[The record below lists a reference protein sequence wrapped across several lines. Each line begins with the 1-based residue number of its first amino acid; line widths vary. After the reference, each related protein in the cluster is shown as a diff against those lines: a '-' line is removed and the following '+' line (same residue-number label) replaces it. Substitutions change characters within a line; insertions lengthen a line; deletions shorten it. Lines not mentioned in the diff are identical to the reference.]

1 MKLLDLKEISK
12 QYHST
17 SVLNRIN
24 LSMAKGEFLSILGPN
39 GAGKTTLLKIM
50 SGIMSPT
57 SGKILYKDKAL
68 PESAIKKEISY
79 LGHKNSLYNS
89 LSILE
94 NIDFVCQL
102 FSRQN
107 GGSQIESILKNH
119 GLWERRKDPVKELSQ
134 GMKRRLAIIRGFIT
148 APEVYIMDEPFIGL
162 DLRWRNTIL
171 ESIKSLRNQN
181 KSLVLTTHLIEEGF
195 DLADTI
201 AFLDRGSMLF
211 VKKKEDIDLEEL
223 KGLFHSLGK
232 EGP

>member
-1 MKLLDLKEISK
+1 MILLDLKEISK

-17 SVLNRIN
+17 SALNRVS

-57 SGKILYKDKAL
+57 SGKILYKDRAL
-68 PESAIKKEISY
+68 SEGAIKKEISY

-89 LSILE
+89 LSVLE

-102 FSRQN
+102 FSKRN
-107 GGSQIESILKNH
+107 GGSQIENILKNN

-134 GMKRRLAIIRGFIT
+134 GMKRRLALIRGLIT
-148 APEVYIMDEPFIGL
+148 DPEVYIMDEPFIGL
-162 DLRWRNTIL
+162 DLRWRNAAL
-171 ESIKSLRNQN
+171 ETIKSLKNHN

-195 DLADTI
+195 DLADTV
-201 AFLDRGSMLF
+201 AFLDKGSLLF
-211 VKKKEDIDLEEL
+211 IKKKKDIDLEEL
-223 KGLFHSLGK
+223 KGLFYSLGK
-232 EGP
+232 GMP